1 MKKTSKKQKQQQ
13 EQLNKLKETLTVN
26 VIQYNHII
34 QRLKKNILQSM
45 NQCQKSSGQLFQ
57 NQRELSARKRM
68 TNRVLNSTLKM
79 LDNNKLQLWMI
90 DEQELRRGIK

>member
-1 MKKTSKKQKQQQ
+1 MRKSKKKQQQ
-13 EQLNKLKETLTVN
+13 NLEKINKAKEQLTVN

-34 QRLKKNILQSM
+34 QRLKRNILQSM
-45 NQCQKSSGQLFQ
+45 NQCQKLSGQLFQ